1 VIIMIFHQYQLS
13 CLSLFSYLVGDEST
27 GRAVVV
33 DPQRD
38 VSQYLADAQAAGL
51 RIERVIETHIH
62 ADFLSGHLEL
72 AKATGAAICYG
83 SAAETDFAM
92 EPLQHGQRLNLGDVV
107 LEIRHTPGH
116 TPESISV
123 VIWERATDT
132 EPWGV
137 LTGDTL
143 FIGDVGRPD
152 LLSASGWTAPELA
165 RQLYRSLREQLLTLP
180 DATRV
185 YPAHGAG
192 SSCGKA
198 LSDATSSTIGEQRV
212 ANYALRPMTEEDFVE
227 VVTQG
232 QSVAPLYFAFASDAN
247 RHHHE
252 LLDDHAAPVAL
263 DIDQVR
269 QLQAGGAA
277 VVDGRAPDVFAS
289 GHLQG
294 SLNVGLDGRF
304 AEYTGDVVRAGR
316 PIVLVTDTGRETEA
330 RVRLAR
336 IGFDN
341 VAGYLPAVEAVLA
354 QHPEYACAAARLPA
368 SELATW
374 LAEEPRLQLVD
385 VRNPGELA
393 AGVLPGARHVP
404 LAALIERTGELDPAA
419 PTVVY
424 CASGY
429 RSSIAASALRASGI
443 AVVADLLGGF
453 NAWSA
458 AGLPLGETVGSNAG
472 TGHAGTAAQ

>member
-1 VIIMIFHQYQLS
+1 MIFHQYQLS

-38 VSQYLADAQAAGL
+38 VSQYLADAESAGL
-51 RIERVIETHIH
+51 RIERVIETHVH

-72 AKATGAAICYG
+72 AEATGAAISYG
-83 SAAETDFAM
+83 SAAETAFPID
-92 EPLQHGQRLNLGDVV
+92 PLAHGQRLSLGDVV

-123 VIWERATDT
+123 VIWEHSTDPA
-132 EPWGV
+132 PWGV

-152 LLSASGWTAPELA
+152 LLSASGWTAHELA

-180 DATRV
+180 DSTRV

-198 LSDATSSTIGEQRV
+198 LSDATSSTIGEQRA
-212 ANYALRPMTEEDFVE
+212 ANYALQPMTEDDFVE

-247 RHHHE
+247 RHSHE
-252 LLDDHAAPVAL
+252 LLDDQEPLVAL
-263 DIDQVR
+263 DIDQVLR
-269 QLQAGGAA
+269 LQAGGAA

-289 GHLQG
+289 GHLRDA
-294 SLNVGLDGRF
+294 LNVGLDGRF

-316 PIVLVTDTGRETEA
+316 PIVLVTDPGRETEA

-336 IGFDN
+336 IGFDQ
-341 VAGYLPAVEAVLA
+341 VAGYLPTVESVLA
-354 QHPEYACAAARLPA
+354 QYPQYASTAARLPVT
-368 SELATW
+368 ELATW

-385 VRNPGELA
+385 VRNPGEVA
-393 AGVLPGARHVP
+393 TGVLPAARHIP
-404 LAALIERTGELDPAA
+404 LAALIERIGELDPVA

-429 RSSIAASALRASGI
+429 RSSIAASALRAGGI

-458 AGLPLGETVGSNAG
+458 SGLPVGAVPTPS
-472 TGHAGTAAQ
+472 TRP